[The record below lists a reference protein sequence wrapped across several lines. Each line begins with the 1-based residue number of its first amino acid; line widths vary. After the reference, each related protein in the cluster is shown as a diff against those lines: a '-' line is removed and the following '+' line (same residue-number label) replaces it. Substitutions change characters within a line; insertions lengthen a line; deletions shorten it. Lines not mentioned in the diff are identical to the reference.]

1 MTTVLIDNYDSFT
14 WNVYQYFSSLGANV
28 VVFRNDKITIE
39 EIEALNPRNIVISPG
54 PGHPSTDAGVSR
66 AAIRH
71 FAGKIP
77 IFGICLGQQCM
88 FEVFGGT
95 VSYAGEIFHGKISS
109 ISHDAKGIFKTVP
122 QNINVTRYHS
132 LAGVVDTVPE
142 DLEVTARTDNGIIMA
157 VRHKE
162 YVIEGVQFHPE
173 SILCEYGKTMI
184 QNFLNMKSGLWKDNL
199 ESGVT
204 PPKPAAVNG
213 GPAAE
218 TKPQV
223 AKPSVLNKIYQQRAL
238 DVDAAKAIP
247 GQSPEDL
254 RKLIALHV
262 APPLIDFVARVKQSP
277 LALMAEVKRASP
289 SKGNIDLT
297 VNAAEQAIK
306 YAQAGANVISVL
318 TEPKWFRGSLT
329 DMRLVRDA
337 LASIPNRPAILR
349 KDFVLD
355 TYQILEARLYGA
367 DTVLLIVA
375 MLNDSLLQELYNF
388 SKSLGMEPLVEVNN
402 DEEMSRALALGA
414 KVIGVNNRNLH
425 NFDVDMQTTSRLAEM
440 VPEGTV
446 LAALSG
452 ITGRKDVEI
461 YVEQGVGAVLV
472 GESLMR
478 AEDPKKFVADL
489 LGLEKKSETPS
500 SANKSVQKAPL
511 VKICGV
517 KTVEAALTAAEAGA
531 DFIGLIFAKSKRQV
545 SIEDAHA
552 IIKAVREKIPLTTDV
567 NNADDDQLPRDWF
580 AAHAQLV
587 EKAAKKPMFVGVFL
601 NQSVEHMNHVATTL
615 NLDFIQL
622 HGTESAEISRYLPVP
637 TIKAFHIDSE
647 TFSTMQIPNITQPG
661 YNALALL
668 DAKVPHLSAEH
679 QGGQGISFD
688 WSIARTVVEAPS
700 SNKFPILL
708 AGGLTPDNVAEAV
721 VAVGPWAVD
730 VSSGV
735 ETDGVKDLEKIK
747 AFITNAKSV
756 KV

>member
-28 VVFRNDKITIE
+28 VVFRNDKVTVE

-54 PGHPSTDAGVSR
+54 PGHPATDAGVSQD
-66 AAIRH
+66 AIKH

-95 VSYAGEIFHGKISS
+95 VSYAGEIFHGKTSTIT
-109 ISHDAKGIFKTVP
+109 HDSKGIFRTVP
-122 QNINVTRYHS
+122 QNVNVTRYHS
-132 LAGVVDTVPE
+132 LAGVVDTVP
-142 DLEVTARTDNGIIMA
+142 DQLEVTARTDNGIIMA

-162 YVIEGVQFHPE
+162 FVIEGVQFHPE
-173 SILCEYGKTMI
+173 SILCEHGKTMI

-199 ESGVT
+199 ESGVL
-204 PPKPAAVNG
+204 PPKSTVNG
-213 GPAAE
+213 TASSIEA
-218 TKPQV
+218 KPQA

-238 DVDAAKAIP
+238 DVEAAKAVP

-254 RKLIALHV
+254 RKLISLHV

-289 SKGNIDLT
+289 SKGNIDLSA
-297 VNAAEQAIK
+297 NAAEQAIK

-318 TEPKWFRGSLT
+318 TEPKWFKGSLT

-375 MLNDSLLQELYNF
+375 MLNDSLLRELYNF
-388 SKSLGMEPLVEVNN
+388 AKSLGMEPLVEVNN
-402 DEEMSRALALGA
+402 DEEMSRALAIGS

-452 ITGRKDVEI
+452 ITGRKDVET

-478 AEDPKKFVADL
+478 AKDPKKFVADL
-489 LGLEKKSETPS
+489 LGLETKPHQAINGAVEKST
-500 SANKSVQKAPL
+500 L

-517 KTVEAALTAAEAGA
+517 RTVEAALTAAEAGA

-545 SIEDAHA
+545 SIVEAQQ
-552 IIKAVREKIPLTTDV
+552 IISAVRSRSNPVSSESE
-567 NNADDDQLPRDWF
+567 DDEQLPRDWF
-580 AAHAQLV
+580 AAHTRLI
-587 EKAAKKPMFVGVFL
+587 ERSSKKPLFVGVFL
-601 NQSVEHMNHVATTL
+601 NQSVEHMNKVASTL
-615 NLDFIQL
+615 NLDLIQL
-622 HGTESAEISRYLPVP
+622 HGTESPDIARYLPVP
-637 TIKAFHIDSE
+637 TIKAFHIDSK
-647 TFSTMQIPNITQPG
+647 TFSTMQIPTITQPG

-668 DAKVPHLSAEH
+668 DAKVPHLNAES
-679 QGGQGISFD
+679 QGGQGVSFD
-688 WSIARTVVEAPS
+688 WSIARDVVEHGHA
-700 SNKFPILL
+700 SNNFPILL
-708 AGGLTPDNVAEAV
+708 AGGLNPDNVAEAV
-721 VAVGPWAVD
+721 VAVKPWAVD

-735 ETDGVKDLEKIK
+735 ETDGVKDLDKIK
-747 AFITNAKSV
+747 AFVSNAKSV